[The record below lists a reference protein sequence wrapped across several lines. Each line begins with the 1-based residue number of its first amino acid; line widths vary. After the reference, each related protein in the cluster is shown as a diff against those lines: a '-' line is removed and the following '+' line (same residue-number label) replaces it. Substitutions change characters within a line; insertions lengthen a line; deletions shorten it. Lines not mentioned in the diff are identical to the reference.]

1 LTLLVQIS
9 DPHVAAAD
17 GDRSAATGLAAAVRD
32 VGALRPAPAAV
43 LLSGDV
49 AADGGAPEYERARE
63 LLAPLEAPVHALPG
77 NHDDR
82 AGLRAAFGL
91 PGAADEPI
99 RYAAACG
106 DLRLVL
112 CDTTQPGVD
121 DGRLDA
127 AALDWLDA
135 ELAGAPAA
143 PTVVAMHH
151 PPVLI
156 GVPPMD
162 AIGLP
167 AEDRAAL
174 RALLDRHAQV
184 RAVVAGHVH
193 RATFALLGRCPVV
206 TSPST
211 WVQVALA
218 PEWPELI
225 LEPAPPAFL
234 VHVWE
239 DGELVSHAQPVA
251 AG

>member
-1 LTLLVQIS
+1 
-9 DPHVAAAD
+9 
-17 GDRSAATGLAAAVRD
+17 VRD
-32 VGALRPAPAAV
+32 VGALRPAPVAV

-49 AADGGAPEYERARE
+49 AADGRAEEYARVRE
-63 LLAPLEAPVHALPG
+63 LLAPLAVPVHALPG

-82 AGLRAAFGL
+82 AGLRAAFDL

-99 RYAAACG
+99 RYAVGCG

-135 ELAGAPAA
+135 ELSAAPGE

-167 AEDRAAL
+167 ASDRAAVG
-174 RALLDRHAQV
+174 ALLARHPQV
-184 RAVVAGHVH
+184 RSVVAGHVH
-193 RATFALLGRCPVV
+193 RATFTLLCRCPVV
-206 TSPST
+206 TCPST
-211 WVQVALA
+211 WVQVGLR
-218 PEWPELI
+218 PEEPELV

-234 VHVWE
+234 VHVCE